1 MTLKEFLDLEYAT
14 EADLAKFKTPRYS
27 ENKNKPYDKTIV
39 KVYDEY
45 DADEFMQVQF
55 KLKRNDQILLNE
67 LIMALETPRNTLIRQ
82 LIREKHEELK
92 KNGVIK

>member
-14 EADLAKFKTPRYS
+14 EADLAKLKTPRYS
-27 ENKNKPYDKTIV
+27 EKKTFDKTIV

-67 LIMALETPRNTLIRQ
+67 LIMALETPRNTLVRQ

-92 KNGVIK
+92 KDGVIK